1 MKTISVQTLIAAPFG
16 NTQGLVEAATKVVG
30 EQRSPIRGSIAS
42 WLPEPPPRR
51 HDCLPHPR
59 AIGSIP
65 SCLPVPPPRLSS
77 AVKRHACRSA
87 KASTSPRLPLESER
101 IAENLMLCLV
111 GLAAVA
117 CVT

>member
-1 MKTISVQTLIAAPFG
+1 MKTISVQTLMPAPFG

-65 SCLPVPPPRLSS
+65 SWLPAPSPRLSPS
-77 AVKRHACRSA
+77 VKCAAHSSDKAAC
-87 KASTSPRLPLESER
+87 SPWLPLEYGQMVR
-101 IAENLMLCLV
+101 KLLLW
-111 GLAAVA
+111 LL
-117 CVT
+117 